1 MREFETIL
9 TIKTK
14 LGSNKMKQKNRLS
27 VHLIA
32 QGGIIAAL
40 YVVLT
45 YVSYTMNLSGQLAV
59 QLRLS
64 EALTVLPYFTVSAI
78 PGLTI
83 GCLLANL
90 LTGSVVWD
98 VIFGS
103 LATLIGAIGTY
114 LLRKYRYTAPIPPIL
129 SNTIIVP
136 LILTYAYGLP
146 DGIPFLMLSVFLG
159 EFVSCGIL
167 GTLLQWFL
175 IKHPLVLR
183 QK

>member
-1 MREFETIL
+1 M
-9 TIKTK
+9 
-14 LGSNKMKQKNRLS
+14 NKKNPFS
-27 VHLIA
+27 VQWIA

-64 EALTVLPYFTVSAI
+64 EALTVLPYFTAAAI

-83 GCLLANL
+83 GCVLANL
-90 LTGSVVWD
+90 LTGSVIWD

-103 LATLIGAIGTY
+103 LATLIGAVGTF
-114 LLRKYRYTAPIPPIL
+114 LLRKYRFTAPIPPIL
-129 SNTIIVP
+129 SNTIIIP
-136 LILTYAYGLP
+136 FILTYAYQLP
-146 DGIPFLMLSVFLG
+146 DGIPLLMLSVFLG
-159 EFVSCGIL
+159 ELVSCGVL
-167 GTLLQWFL
+167 GSLLQWFL

-183 QK
+183 KQ

>member
-1 MREFETIL
+1 M
-9 TIKTK
+9 
-14 LGSNKMKQKNRLS
+14 NKKNPFS
-27 VHLIA
+27 VQWIA

-64 EALTVLPYFTVSAI
+64 EALTVLPYFTAAAI

-83 GCLLANL
+83 GCVLANL
-90 LTGSVVWD
+90 LTGSVIWD

-103 LATLIGAIGTY
+103 LATLIGAVGTF
-114 LLRKYRYTAPIPPIL
+114 LLRKYRFIAPIPPIL
-129 SNTIIVP
+129 SNTIIIP
-136 LILTYAYGLP
+136 FILTYAYQLP
-146 DGIPFLMLSVFLG
+146 DGIPLLMLSVFLG
-159 EFVSCGIL
+159 ELVSCGVL
-167 GTLLQWFL
+167 GSLLQWFL

-183 QK
+183 KQ

>member
-1 MREFETIL
+1 M
-9 TIKTK
+9 
-14 LGSNKMKQKNRLS
+14 NKKNPFS
-27 VHLIA
+27 VQWIA

-64 EALTVLPYFTVSAI
+64 EALTVLPYFTAAAI

-83 GCLLANL
+83 GCVLANL
-90 LTGSVVWD
+90 LTGSVIWD

-103 LATLIGAIGTY
+103 LATLIGAVGTY
-114 LLRKYRYTAPIPPIL
+114 LLRKYRFTAPIPPIL
-129 SNTIIVP
+129 SNTIIIP
-136 LILTYAYGLP
+136 LILTYAYQLP
-146 DGIPFLMLSVFLG
+146 DGIPLLMLSVFLG

-167 GTLLQWFL
+167 GSLLQWFL

-183 QK
+183 KQ